1 MQERAGCQVMGGK
14 CNASG
19 AWLQL
24 LLQLVAGG
32 TNGACLIEGTRKSK
46 KRKKRGGGGEG
57 GGGRTTHTRARS
69 ETRGN
74 KRDREGN
81 SSGVV
86 VIVAPRERQS
96 AVPRVLYG
104 RKCLVERNENAVPC
118 TVEGM
123 RLYIC
128 RSMSSLQVEAG

>member
-57 GGGRTTHTRARS
+57 GGGGPHTRARVP
-69 ETRGN
+69 R
-74 KRDREGN
+74 REGIKETERAIRQA
-81 SSGVV
+81 SS
-86 VIVAPRERQS
+86 
-96 AVPRVLYG
+96 
-104 RKCLVERNENAVPC
+104 
-118 TVEGM
+118 
-123 RLYIC
+123 
-128 RSMSSLQVEAG
+128 

>member
-46 KRKKRGGGGEG
+46 KRKKRGGGGG
-57 GGGRTTHTRARS
+57 GPHTRARVP
-69 ETRGN
+69 R
-74 KRDREGN
+74 REGIKETERAIRQA
-81 SSGVV
+81 SS
-86 VIVAPRERQS
+86 
-96 AVPRVLYG
+96 
-104 RKCLVERNENAVPC
+104 
-118 TVEGM
+118 
-123 RLYIC
+123 
-128 RSMSSLQVEAG
+128 